1 MKDKRTYTHYKEHG
15 EDISHEN
22 EIVIDFNKAKDDRG
36 VNDLERTIDKLRNNI
51 RDLLS
56 MNTQYKTELADQ
68 IVKINKLEQEV
79 KDLKQE
85 RSDYYNVSQRPTT
98 NTWTVYR

>member
-1 MKDKRTYTHYKEHG
+1 MKDKRTYNKHKEHG

-22 EIVIDFNKAKDDRG
+22 EIVIDFNG
-36 VNDLERTIDKLRNNI
+36 VKEDKTIEKLRNNV
-51 RDLLS
+51 RDLLA

-85 RSDYYNVSQRPTT
+85 RSDYYNVS
-98 NTWTVYR
+98 

>member
-1 MKDKRTYTHYKEHG
+1 MKD
-15 EDISHEN
+15 EDKTFEN
-22 EIVIDFNKAKDDRG
+22 ETVIDFKRAKDDRG
-36 VNDLERTIDKLRNNI
+36 INDLERIIEKLRNNI

-79 KDLKQE
+79 KALKKE
-85 RSDYYNVSQRPTT
+85 RSEYYGAS
-98 NTWTVYR
+98 

>member
-1 MKDKRTYTHYKEHG
+1 MKDKRTYTNYKEHG

-22 EIVIDFNKAKDDRG
+22 EIVIDFNG
-36 VNDLERTIDKLRNNI
+36 VKEDKTIDKLRNNV
-51 RDLLS
+51 RDLLA

-85 RSDYYNVSQRPTT
+85 RSDYYNVS
-98 NTWTVYR
+98 

>member
-1 MKDKRTYTHYKEHG
+1 MKDKRTYTKHKEHG

-22 EIVIDFNKAKDDRG
+22 EIVMDFKQAQTDD
-36 VNDLERTIDKLRNNI
+36 TISKLRNNV
-51 RDLLS
+51 RDLLA

-85 RSDYYNVSQRPTT
+85 RSDYYNVS
-98 NTWTVYR
+98 

>member
-1 MKDKRTYTHYKEHG
+1 MKDKRTYNKHKEHG

-22 EIVIDFNKAKDDRG
+22 EIVIDFKQAQTDNI
-36 VNDLERTIDKLRNNI
+36 IDKLRNNV
-51 RDLLS
+51 RDLLA

-68 IVKINKLEQEV
+68 IVKINKLEQEI

-85 RSDYYNVSQRPTT
+85 RSDYYNVS
-98 NTWTVYR
+98 

>member
-1 MKDKRTYTHYKEHG
+1 MKDKRTYTKHKEHG

-22 EIVIDFNKAKDDRG
+22 EIVIDFKQAQTDD
-36 VNDLERTIDKLRNNI
+36 TINKLRNNV
-51 RDLLS
+51 RDLLA

-85 RSDYYNVSQRPTT
+85 RSNYYNVS
-98 NTWTVYR
+98 

>member
-1 MKDKRTYTHYKEHG
+1 MKDKRTYTNHKEHG

-36 VNDLERTIDKLRNNI
+36 VHDLERKIDKLRNNV
-51 RDLLS
+51 RDLLA

-85 RSDYYNVSQRPTT
+85 RSDYYNVS
-98 NTWTVYR
+98 

>member
-1 MKDKRTYTHYKEHG
+1 MKDEDKTY
-15 EDISHEN
+15 EN
-22 EIVIDFNKAKDDRG
+22 ETVINFKQAQTEDM
-36 VNDLERTIDKLRNNI
+36 ISKLRNNI

-79 KDLKQE
+79 KDLKKE
-85 RSDYYNVSQRPTT
+85 RSDYYGAS
-98 NTWTVYR
+98 

>member
-1 MKDKRTYTHYKEHG
+1 MRDKRTYTHHKEHG

-22 EIVIDFNKAKDDRG
+22 EIVIDFKKAKTDD
-36 VNDLERTIDKLRNNI
+36 IISKLRNNI

-79 KDLKQE
+79 KNLKQE
-85 RSDYYNVSQRPTT
+85 RSDYYNVS
-98 NTWTVYR
+98 

>member
-1 MKDKRTYTHYKEHG
+1 MKDKRTYNKHKEHG

-22 EIVIDFNKAKDDRG
+22 EIVIDFNG
-36 VNDLERTIDKLRNNI
+36 VKEDKTIDKLRNNV

-79 KDLKQE
+79 KDLKQD
-85 RSDYYNVSQRPTT
+85 RSDYYNVS
-98 NTWTVYR
+98 

>member
-1 MKDKRTYTHYKEHG
+1 MKDEDKTY
-15 EDISHEN
+15 EN
-22 EIVIDFNKAKDDRG
+22 ETVIDFKKAQSDDII
-36 VNDLERTIDKLRNNI
+36 NKLRNNI

-68 IVKINKLEQEV
+68 IVKINKLEQEI

-85 RSDYYNVSQRPTT
+85 RSNYYNAS
-98 NTWTVYR
+98 

>member
-1 MKDKRTYTHYKEHG
+1 MKDEDKTY
-15 EDISHEN
+15 EN
-22 EIVIDFNKAKDDRG
+22 ETVINFKQAQTDD
-36 VNDLERTIDKLRNNI
+36 TINKLRNNV

-85 RSDYYNVSQRPTT
+85 RSDYYNVS
-98 NTWTVYR
+98 

>member
-1 MKDKRTYTHYKEHG
+1 MKDKRTYTKHKEHG

-22 EIVIDFNKAKDDRG
+22 EIVIDFKQAQTDD
-36 VNDLERTIDKLRNNI
+36 TINKLRNNV
-51 RDLLS
+51 RDLLA

-85 RSDYYNVSQRPTT
+85 RSDYYNVS
-98 NTWTVYR
+98 

>member
-1 MKDKRTYTHYKEHG
+1 MKD
-15 EDISHEN
+15 
-22 EIVIDFNKAKDDRG
+22 VIDFEKAKNEKG
-36 VNDLERTIDKLRNNI
+36 CHDLEATIDRLRNNI

-79 KDLKQE
+79 KDLKKE
-85 RSDYYNVSQRPTT
+85 RSDYYGAS
-98 NTWTVYR
+98 

>member
-1 MKDKRTYTHYKEHG
+1 MKD
-15 EDISHEN
+15 EDKTFEN
-22 EIVIDFNKAKDDRG
+22 ETVIDFKRSQDDRG
-36 VNDLERTIDKLRNNI
+36 IHDLERIIDKLRNNI

-85 RSDYYNVSQRPTT
+85 KSNYYNVS
-98 NTWTVYR
+98 

>member
-1 MKDKRTYTHYKEHG
+1 MKDEDKTY
-15 EDISHEN
+15 EN
-22 EIVIDFNKAKDDRG
+22 ETVIDFKKAQSDDII
-36 VNDLERTIDKLRNNI
+36 NKLRNNI

-68 IVKINKLEQEV
+68 ILKISKLEQEI

-85 RSDYYNVSQRPTT
+85 RSNYYNVS
-98 NTWTVYR
+98 

>member
-1 MKDKRTYTHYKEHG
+1 MKDKRTYNKHKEHG

-22 EIVIDFNKAKDDRG
+22 EIVIDFNG
-36 VNDLERTIDKLRNNI
+36 VKEDKTIDKLRNNV

-56 MNTQYKTELADQ
+56 MNTQYKTELANQ

-85 RSDYYNVSQRPTT
+85 RSDYYNVS
-98 NTWTVYR
+98 

>member
-1 MKDKRTYTHYKEHG
+1 MKDEDKTY
-15 EDISHEN
+15 EN
-22 EIVIDFNKAKDDRG
+22 ETVINFKQAQTDD
-36 VNDLERTIDKLRNNI
+36 TINKLRNNV

-68 IVKINKLEQEV
+68 IVKMNKLEQEV

-85 RSDYYNVSQRPTT
+85 RSDYYNVS
-98 NTWTVYR
+98 

>member
-1 MKDKRTYTHYKEHG
+1 MKDKRTYNKHKEHG

-22 EIVIDFNKAKDDRG
+22 EIVIDFNG
-36 VNDLERTIDKLRNNI
+36 VKEDKTIDKLRNNV

-56 MNTQYKTELADQ
+56 INTQYKTELADQ

-85 RSDYYNVSQRPTT
+85 RSDYYNVS
-98 NTWTVYR
+98 

>member
-1 MKDKRTYTHYKEHG
+1 MKDKRTYTKHKEHG

-22 EIVIDFNKAKDDRG
+22 EIVIDFKQAQTDD
-36 VNDLERTIDKLRNNI
+36 TINKLRNNV

-68 IVKINKLEQEV
+68 IIKINKLEQEV
-79 KDLKQE
+79 TDLKKE
-85 RSDYYNVSQRPTT
+85 RSDYYNVS
-98 NTWTVYR
+98 

>member
-1 MKDKRTYTHYKEHG
+1 MKD
-15 EDISHEN
+15 EDKTFEN
-22 EIVIDFNKAKDDRG
+22 ETVINFKQAQTDDII
-36 VNDLERTIDKLRNNI
+36 NKLRNNI

-79 KDLKQE
+79 KDLKKE
-85 RSDYYNVSQRPTT
+85 KSNYYNAS
-98 NTWTVYR
+98 

>member
-22 EIVIDFNKAKDDRG
+22 EVVIDFVEAKTDDI
-36 VNDLERTIDKLRNNI
+36 VNKLRNNI

-85 RSDYYNVSQRPTT
+85 RSDYYNVS
-98 NTWTVYR
+98 

>member
-1 MKDKRTYTHYKEHG
+1 MKDKRTYTKHKEHG

-22 EIVIDFNKAKDDRG
+22 EIVIDFKQAHTDSI
-36 VNDLERTIDKLRNNI
+36 IDKLRNNV
-51 RDLLS
+51 RDLLA

-85 RSDYYNVSQRPTT
+85 RSDYYNVS
-98 NTWTVYR
+98 

>member
-1 MKDKRTYTHYKEHG
+1 MKDEDKTY
-15 EDISHEN
+15 EN
-22 EIVIDFNKAKDDRG
+22 ETVIDFKKAQSDDII
-36 VNDLERTIDKLRNNI
+36 NKLRNNI

-68 IVKINKLEQEV
+68 ILKISKLEQEI

-85 RSDYYNVSQRPTT
+85 RSDYYNVSQRFTT
-98 NTWTVYR
+98 SAWKLY